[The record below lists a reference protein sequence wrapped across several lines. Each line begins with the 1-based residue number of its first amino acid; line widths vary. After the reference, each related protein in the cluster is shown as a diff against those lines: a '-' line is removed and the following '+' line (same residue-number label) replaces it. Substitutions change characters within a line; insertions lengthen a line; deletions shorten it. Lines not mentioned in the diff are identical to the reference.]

1 MTLAQRNY
9 HRYMAFGISL
19 AIAIA
24 AAVVLPAGLGF
35 VTRLVAGYDAGI
47 LFLIGF
53 FWLRTMHADGPTTKA
68 RAALE
73 DPGRNFVLCIV
84 FVVVLVGLSSAITL
98 IGIGQHTHT
107 VLEKWVSYGLGLIA
121 VTAGWFMLHT
131 VYTFR
136 YAHLFWYDLND
147 DGKPGG
153 MTFPETEEPSD
164 WDFAYLS
171 FCIGASFA
179 VSDPQITATAIRRE
193 VMWHSIISFG
203 YNSIIIGLVI
213 NLFAGIFGALGSSG
227 H

>member
-1 MTLAQRNY
+1 MMTRAERNF
-9 HRYMAFGISL
+9 HRYVAFGLMLIVAIVVSL
-19 AIAIA
+19 L
-24 AAVVLPAGLGF
+24 VPVGLGL
-35 VTRLVAGYDAGI
+35 VTRIVAGYDAGV
-47 LFLIGF
+47 LALLGF
-53 FWLRTMHADGPTTKA
+53 FWLHTMHPDGPTTRA

-73 DPGRNFVLCIV
+73 DPGRNVMLLIVLL
-84 FVVVLVGLSSAITL
+84 VVLVGLSSAITI

-107 VLEKWVSYGLGLIA
+107 ELEKWISYGLGLIA
-121 VTAGWFMLHT
+121 VTVGWFMLHT
-131 VYTFR
+131 VYLFR

-213 NLFAGIFGALGSSG
+213 NLFAGIFGALGG
-227 H
+227 K